1 MEIKT
6 FEAKVDNLDKVLS
19 FVDEQLESAECPI
32 GIQTRID
39 IAVEEVFVNIAQY
52 AYNPGIG
59 SAQISI
65 NLVRTDPLKVELS
78 FIDSGIPYNPLAKE
92 DPDMTGSVE
101 ERPIGGLGIYIV
113 KNIMDEVHYEY
124 KDGHNIFTITKNI
137 EWEETTDA

>member
-1 MEIKT
+1 MKSLT
-6 FEAKVDNLDKVLS
+6 VEARVDNLDKVLS

-32 GIQTRID
+32 GIQTQID

-52 AYNPGIG
+52 AYDPDSGP
-59 SAQISI
+59 AQISI
-65 NLVRTDPLKVELS
+65 NLVRTAPLKVELS

-92 DPDMTGSVE
+92 DPDVTKSVE
-101 ERPIGGLGIYIV
+101 ERPIGGLGIYMV

-137 EWEETTDA
+137 E